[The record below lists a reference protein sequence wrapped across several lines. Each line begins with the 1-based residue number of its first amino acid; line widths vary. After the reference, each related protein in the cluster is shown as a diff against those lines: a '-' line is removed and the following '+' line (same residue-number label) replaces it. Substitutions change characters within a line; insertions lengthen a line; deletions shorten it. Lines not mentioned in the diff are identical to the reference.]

1 MACLVNLQRRP
12 GFSVLPS
19 ATAGADPV
27 KAHSKIIIASVSS
40 KRAGEPDVIQIKAGR
55 AFFPIR

>member
-19 ATAGADPV
+19 ATARADPV
-27 KAHSKIIIASVSS
+27 KAHSKITIASVSS
-40 KRAGEPDVIQIKAGR
+40 KRPGEADVIRIKAGR
-55 AFFPIR
+55 ACFRIY